1 MCKKKEGNSIM
12 NINVNDRWIE
22 KPSPKSMRKGSGW
35 FGQMNRSYTYNREYA
50 AITRE
55 INTEWGKVI
64 HCAFRNKDGT
74 EISWKEKQW
83 LKNSLFGENRVAVEV
98 FPSKDRLVDAANMY
112 HIWVFEEEF
121 ELPFGIHD
129 KDKSERKE

>member
-1 MCKKKEGNSIM
+1 MSI
-12 NINVNDRWIE
+12 NLNDRWIE

-35 FGQMNRSYTYNREYA
+35 FGQMNRSYTYNGEYA

-55 INTEWGKVI
+55 INTEWGRVI
-64 HCAFRNKDGT
+64 HCAFRNKNGS

-83 LKNSLFGENRVAVEV
+83 LKDSLFGEDRVAIEV
-98 FPSKDRLVDAANMY
+98 FPQKDRLVDVANMY
-112 HIWVFEEEF
+112 YIWVFEKGF

>member
-1 MCKKKEGNSIM
+1 MDIKLKN
-12 NINVNDRWIE
+12 RWIE
-22 KPSPKSMRKGSGW
+22 KPSPKSMRRGSGW
-35 FGQMNRSYTYNREYA
+35 FGQMNRSYTYNGEYA

-55 INTEWGKVI
+55 IDTEWGRVI
-64 HCAFRNKDGT
+64 HCALRNKNGT

-83 LKNSLFGENRVAVEV
+83 LKDSLFGEDRVAIEV
-98 FPSKDRLVDAANMY
+98 FPQKDRLVDAANMY
-112 HIWVFEEEF
+112 HIWIFEKGF

>member
-1 MCKKKEGNSIM
+1 MG
-12 NINVNDRWIE
+12 INLNDRWIE

-35 FGQMNRSYTYNREYA
+35 FGQMNRSYTYNGEYA
-50 AITRE
+50 VITRE

-74 EISWKEKQW
+74 EITWKEKQW
-83 LKNSLFGENRVAVEV
+83 LKDSLFGEDRVAIEV
-98 FPSKDRLVDAANMY
+98 FPQKDRLVDAANMY
-112 HIWVFEEEF
+112 HIWVFEKGF

-129 KDKSERKE
+129 KDKSERKEEK

>member
-1 MCKKKEGNSIM
+1 MSI
-12 NINVNDRWIE
+12 NLNDRWIE

-35 FGQMNRSYTYNREYA
+35 FGQMNRSYTYNGEYA

-74 EISWKEKQW
+74 EITWKEKQW
-83 LKNSLFGENRVAVEV
+83 LKDSLFGEDRVAIEV
-98 FPSKDRLVDAANMY
+98 FTQKDRLVDAANMY
-112 HIWVFEEEF
+112 HIWVFEKGF

-129 KDKSERKE
+129 KDKSERKEEK